1 MRWVEIEGFGLLMV
15 LFLVEFMLKWKL
27 CYYLLCYHNTVVNT
41 SHC

>member
-27 CYYLLCYHNTVVNT
+27 CLLFIMLP
-41 SHC
+41 